1 MAGNK
6 ALKKFMESKIP
17 KKGKGKPM
25 REIKIYKEPNTNSEI
40 IGKITPGTDI
50 SWIYKSICDDRE
62 WMRCDGKQQFGYII
76 GHDKDGTCNFD
87 VGDIC
92 EVAEKKPD
100 IYVKNDK
107 LTDEDIKIGED
118 ALKAILEEDDF
129 KTGKDKNNA
138 SDTSTQE
145 DNSLDNIA
153 SNFNSHLDLDDKYD
167 NFYIND
173 NNLKDIN
180 FKIEN
185 ALQVRKADFLFNEI
199 LTESENEKPKIIEIN
214 KNEEDKKDKKEE
226 ESNVKRAISSI
237 IDLLPLVGQIKGGIE
252 AIAGIDLITN
262 EQLSPRERL
271 MNALNLIPGMN
282 CVNKAGKISRS
293 LTVYNKASKT
303 SKAAKTSKVAK
314 KIAKNNGKKDKKS
327 EKEDIKD
334 KKEDSLPSHENY
346 AREGANC
353 HQAYRDA
360 KRYYNIPKSDI
371 PKIKPNVDRQG
382 RIQPGKIFEHKDVN
396 GKTVSLRNDCEGH
409 KYLDGGKDQPP
420 HINGPDGKHFY
431 YDIDKQNI
439 KK

>member
-17 KKGKGKPM
+17 KKGKGKPI

-50 SWIYKSICDDRE
+50 SWLYKSICDDRE

-129 KTGKDKNNA
+129 KTGNDKNNA

-145 DNSLDNIA
+145 DNSSDNIV

-226 ESNVKRAISSI
+226 ESNKFKRAISSI
-237 IDLLPLVGQIKGGIE
+237 IDLLPNVGQIKGGIE
-252 AIAGIDLITN
+252 SIAGIDLITN

-271 MNALNLIPGMN
+271 MNALSLIPGMN
-282 CVNKAGKISRS
+282 YVNKAGNIRRS

-303 SKAAKTSKVAK
+303 SKAAKNS
-314 KIAKNNGKKDKKS
+314 AKNKGKKDKKS

-334 KKEDSLPSHENY
+334 KKEDSLPPHENY
-346 AREGANC
+346 ARKDANF

-360 KRYYNIPKSDI
+360 KRYCNIPKSDI
-371 PKIKPNVDRQG
+371 PKIKPNFKDG
-382 RIQPGKIFEHKDVN
+382 KLKPGKIFEHKDVN
-396 GKTVSLRNDCEGH
+396 GKPVILRDDCEGH
-409 KYLDGGKDQPP
+409 KYNDGGKDQPP
-420 HINGPDGKHFY
+420 HINGPNDEHFY
-431 YDIDKQNI
+431 YDV
-439 KK
+439 KKENNKK